1 MHICKH
7 KEDEPEDE
15 RMTGT
20 LNVAKSERKKK
31 VHKDLMNVALW
42 HLS

>member
-20 LNVAKSERKKK
+20 LNVEKSEKKK
-31 VHKDLMNVALW
+31 VHKDLINVALW